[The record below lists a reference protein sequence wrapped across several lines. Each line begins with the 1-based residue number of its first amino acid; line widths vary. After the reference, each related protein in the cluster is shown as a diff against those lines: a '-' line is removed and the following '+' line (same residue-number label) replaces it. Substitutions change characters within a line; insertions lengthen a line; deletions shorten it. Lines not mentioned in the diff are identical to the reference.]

1 MIVKNIKI
9 TPYDTAWNVACKLI
23 NAEIKG
29 ENFIGQEVTSPFFTI
44 EDLRKIGEH
53 LVNYCNTEKESDTT

>member
-9 TPYDTAWNVACKLI
+9 TPYESPWDIACKLI
-23 NAEIKG
+23 NAEYKC
-29 ENFIGQEVTSPFFTI
+29 ENFLGQEIFCNFFNL

-53 LVNYCNTEKESDTT
+53 LINYCNTEKERDTI